1 MHFVSYFVADK
12 LDDEL
17 AVEKEFDCDMVSNV
31 DQEFDVGI
39 VRNRSSIGKAN
50 RGIMKAKGLC
60 FIGQGRRGISAEAVV
75 IINLLIRAKEML

>member
-1 MHFVSYFVADK
+1 MEIVFFADK

-17 AVEKEFDCDMVSNV
+17 AVEEEFDCDMVSNV

-50 RGIMKAKGLC
+50 RKVAKAKGLLFYRPRPSW
-60 FIGQGRRGISAEAVV
+60 FIGRSRRI
-75 IINLLIRAKEML
+75 LLIC